1 MQSSKLAH
9 GVAAAV
15 RHPDV
20 GAVEGDPGPAAGAD
34 KERAL
39 RGAVAGTQLRDVE
52 AGGACYPDAG
62 TVEGD
67 PIWRSADRERAQGGA
82 VTGTKLHHCVPRGVA
97 ESIIKVANPPNV
109 RAVEADSPRAWI
121 RGWERA
127 QEGAVTGLK
136 LGQRAVAIVRH
147 PDVRAVER
155 DPVRERADRERSL
168 RGAVA
173 GTQSRHGVAVGT
185 RHPDVDAVEGH

>member
-9 GVAAAV
+9 GVAADGV

-20 GAVEGDPGPAAGAD
+20 STVEGDPLREAED
-34 KERAL
+34 RERAL

-97 ESIIKVANPPNV
+97 ESIIKVATHPNI
-109 RAVEADSPRAWI
+109 RAVE
-121 RGWERA
+121 G
-127 QEGAVTGLK
+127 
-136 LGQRAVAIVRH
+136 
-147 PDVRAVER
+147 
-155 DPVRERADRERSL
+155 DPVRERADRERAL

-173 GTQSRHGVAVGT
+173 GTQSRDVVLV
-185 RHPDVDAVEGH
+185 RVCYPDAGAVEGD

>member
-9 GVAAAV
+9 GVAADV

-20 GAVEGDPGPAAGAD
+20 SAVEGDPCARAGR
-34 KERAL
+34 ERAL
-39 RGAVAGTQLRDVE
+39 RGAVAGTQLRDVV
-52 AGGACYPDAG
+52 AAAAAYYPDAG
-62 TVEGD
+62 AVEGD

-97 ESIIKVANPPNV
+97 ESIIKVATHPNV
-109 RAVEADSPRAWI
+109 RAVEGDSPRAWI

-147 PDVRAVER
+147 PDVRAVEG
-155 DPVRERADRERSL
+155 DPVRERADRERAL

-173 GTQSRHGVAVGT
+173 GTQLRRRA
-185 RHPDVDAVEGH
+185 GHVP